1 MEALLILS
9 LLSLLFLFII
19 ALFLLLPIRW
29 GREEEPGPPPA
40 PPGELARMGRYL
52 LLVRD
57 PDQGLRV
64 DPEEAVEQA
73 LWILGRIRSREAA
86 GALWNSREW
95 NQAFAEA
102 AVMAELLARAVAA
115 GRVREDAAD
124 RVLLEAAGLLG
135 LGAWDGVREILDA
148 AWRNIQRAGG
158 SHAR

>member
-1 MEALLILS
+1 METLLI
-9 LLSLLFLFII
+9 LSLLFLFII
-19 ALFLLLPIRW
+19 ALFLLPIRW
-29 GREEEPGPPPA
+29 GREEEPELPPEA
-40 PPGELARMGRYL
+40 PGELARMGRYL

-73 LWILGRIRSREAA
+73 LWILERIRSREAA
-86 GALWNSREW
+86 GALWDSREW

-124 RVLLEAAGLLG
+124 RVLLEAASLLG
-135 LGAWDGVREILDA
+135 LGTWDGVREILDA
-148 AWRNIQRAGG
+148 AWHNIQRAGG

>member
-1 MEALLILS
+1 METLLI
-9 LLSLLFLFII
+9 LSLLFLFII
-19 ALFLLLPIRW
+19 ALFLLPIRW
-29 GREEEPGPPPA
+29 GREEEPELPSGA
-40 PPGELARMGRYL
+40 PGELARMGRYL

-73 LWILGRIRSREAA
+73 LWILERIRSREAA
-86 GALWNSREW
+86 GALWDSREW

-124 RVLLEAAGLLG
+124 RVLLEAASLLG
-135 LGAWDGVREILDA
+135 LGTWDGVREILDA
-148 AWRNIQRAGG
+148 AWHNIQRAGG

>member
-1 MEALLILS
+1 MEALLI
-9 LLSLLFLFII
+9 LSLLFLFII

-29 GREEEPGPPPA
+29 GREEEPELPPT

-73 LWILGRIRSREAA
+73 LRIMERIRSREAV
-86 GALWNSREW
+86 GALWDSREW
-95 NQAFAEA
+95 DQAFAEA

-135 LGAWDGVREILDA
+135 LGTWDGVREILDA
-148 AWRNIQRAGG
+148 AWHNIQRAGG